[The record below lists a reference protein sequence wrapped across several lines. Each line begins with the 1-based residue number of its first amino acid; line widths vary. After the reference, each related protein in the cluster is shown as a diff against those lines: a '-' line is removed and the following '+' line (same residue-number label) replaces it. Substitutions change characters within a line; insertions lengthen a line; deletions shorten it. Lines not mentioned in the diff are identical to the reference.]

1 MEIRN
6 IDLVNF
12 SNNFATFDGITGYK
26 FLIALNRANNKIVEE
41 VKIIEKLKEQSEGF
55 KEFSKE
61 ATALYQKYAE
71 KDESGNIRF
80 TKVSE
85 TQQRIMIDKENVDKL
100 TADMSKIEKKYKKE
114 IEEHEKKELDYSNA
128 IMAKSTLVLD
138 PIDEEFIP
146 DTLDGKQTKLLFS
159 VGLVK

>member
-12 SNNFATFDGITGYK
+12 SNNFSSFDGITGYK

-41 VKIIEKLKEQSEGF
+41 VKIIEKLKEHSEPF

-71 KDESGNIRF
+71 KDESGNVKF
-80 TKVSE
+80 TKISE
-85 TQQRIMIDKENVDKL
+85 TQQRILIDKENVDKL
-100 TADMSKIEKKYKKE
+100 NAEMAKVEKKYKKE
-114 IEEHEKKELDYSNA
+114 IEEQEKKELDYSNA
-128 IMAKSTLVLD
+128 IMAKSTLVLE
-138 PIDEEFIP
+138 PIDEDVVP
-146 DTLDGKQTKLLFS
+146 DSLNGKQTKLLFS